1 MRGSDGYWLQYR
13 PALLRR
19 MEPEPVSL
27 IHKPEFV
34 KRPDAEDDVADD
46 LVLVDAADGSVAG
59 IDGNLAVVPHDEYLA
74 LGHLVGEFDVGL
86 SVGLG
91 LMQVGLVDHFL
102 VDVDVSVLI
111 DVDPFAAAGD
121 DALDQ
126 DIVVVVKGD
135 DLACTHVPVL
145 DGEDDVSVVEGAVHG
160 LSVNM
165 EDRQEEDGDQDGDG
179 GDRDQAEDGA
189 AEGPV
194 EAPPVIFLLQFL
206 LQLGAGGQSR
216 ILSVWISHL

>member
-1 MRGSDGYWLQYR
+1 MDTGCSI
-13 PALLRR
+13 RR
-19 MEPEPVSL
+19 HCLISKREPEPVSL

-34 KRPDAEDDVADD
+34 QGPDAEDDVADD
-46 LVLVDAADGSVAG
+46 LVLVDAADGGVAG
-59 IDGNLAVVPHDEYLA
+59 VDGDLAVVPHDEDLA
-74 LGHLVGEFDVGL
+74 LGDLVGEFDVGN

-91 LMQVGLVDHFL
+91 LVQVGLVDHFL
-102 VDVDVSVLI
+102 VDVDVPVLV

-126 DIVVVVKGD
+126 DIVVIVKGD
-135 DLACTHVPVL
+135 DLAGTHVPAL

-160 LSVNM
+160 LSVNV